1 MRERG
6 RDGIKERERG
16 RERENEGGRE
26 RERERKRERERQR
39 VGIKVD
45 RELLQRQES
54 SSIISTRN
62 VQLNV

>member
-1 MRERG
+1 MVKS
-6 RDGIKERERG
+6 IYK
-16 RERENEGGRE
+16 RE
-26 RERERKRERERQR
+26 RERERQRERERERQR

-62 VQLNV
+62 VQ